1 MKRTSFRFLVAA
13 VFGSAVALSC
23 IAEAVAYRIILPW

>member
-1 MKRTSFRFLVAA
+1 MKRTSFRIFVAA

-23 IAEAVAYRIILPW
+23 IAEAVAFRVILPW